1 MTQYLVDKYRPKRL
15 SDIYNKNGEFN
26 EEYFNKNEL
35 EHLKNISQDT
45 GLPHIIISGNPG
57 TGKKTMINLFL
68 EMVFD
73 ESIYRM
79 TDTKYNVK
87 SSGNSDTEV
96 IIKQSDHHIVIEP
109 NNNNFDRYLI
119 QDVVKEYAKRAPIQ
133 YENNK
138 NIKVVQINNLDNLS
152 YYAQTSLRRT
162 TEKYSKTCRFIM
174 WTQSMSK
181 VIEPLRSRCVCI
193 HISNQSEKAL
203 INWIL
208 SICNKENININLDV
222 LTKIMVKSDGNLK
235 EILWKLDLYKHT
247 GKLYNDYHFVMNKII
262 LDILNNIDITIIRDN
277 IYKIMVTCIPSLT
290 IIKDILNNI
299 LTRIELDNKQLIRVL
314 ENASEYEY
322 KLSKGRRDIIHIEGF
337 IINIMDIINN
347 K

>member
-1 MTQYLVDKYRPKRL
+1 MTQYLVDKYRPQRL
-15 SDIYNKNGEFN
+15 CDVYNKHGEFN
-26 EEYFNKNEL
+26 NDYFNKNEL
-35 EHLKNISQDT
+35 EHLKNISQDLA
-45 GLPHIIISGNPG
+45 LPHIIISGNPG
-57 TGKKTMINLFL
+57 TGKKTLINLFL

-73 ESIYRM
+73 DSIYRM

-133 YENNK
+133 FENNK
-138 NIKVVQINNLDNLS
+138 NIKVVQINNLENLS

-162 TEKYSKTCRFIM
+162 TEKYSKTCRFVM

-193 HISNQSEKAL
+193 HISNQTEKDIIGWML
-203 INWIL
+203 N
-208 SICNKENININLDV
+208 ICNRENIELNLET
-222 LTKIMVKSDGNLK
+222 LTKILDTSNNNLK
-235 EILWKLDLYKHT
+235 EILWKLDLYNNT
-247 GKLYNDYHFVMNKII
+247 GKIKNDYHFVMNKIF
-262 LDILNNIDITIIRDN
+262 LDIINNTDIIVIREN

-299 LTRIELDNKQLIRVL
+299 LTRINLNNEQIIKIL
-314 ENASEYEY
+314 EYASEYEY
-322 KLSKGRRDIIHIEGF
+322 KLSKARREIIHIEGF
-337 IINIMDIINN
+337 VINAIDIINN

>member
-222 LTKIMVKSDGNLK
+222 LTKIMMKSDGNLK

-262 LDILNNIDITIIRDN
+262 LDILNNLDITIIRDN